1 MNKTMR
7 SVLSFNELV
16 QLSDAC
22 IDNVLKESK
31 KYNNLGALPSDRS
44 CERA

>member
-22 IDNVLKESK
+22 IDNVLKEAK
-31 KYNNLGALPSDRS
+31 KYNPPPFLTLCAILK
-44 CERA
+44 